1 MVEPISIDKLKEE
14 REVANST
21 HITVIEQNM
30 EQYVKYINKRI
41 RKAYIAN
48 ENNFVFTIR
57 HLSFFEK
64 ALLKGDYKKYF
75 NTVIDKMS
83 EYYGDHG
90 YETEVHT
97 YSKPYCSG
105 YSILVIKWRG

>member
-30 EQYVKYINKRI
+30 EQYVKYVNKRI
-41 RKAYIAN
+41 RKSYISN
-48 ENNFVFTIR
+48 EKNFVFTIR

-75 NTVIDKMS
+75 NVVVDRMA

-90 YETEVHT
+90 YETEVHGC
-97 YSKPYCSG
+97 SQPYGSTHNV
-105 YSILVIKWRG
+105 LVIKWRG